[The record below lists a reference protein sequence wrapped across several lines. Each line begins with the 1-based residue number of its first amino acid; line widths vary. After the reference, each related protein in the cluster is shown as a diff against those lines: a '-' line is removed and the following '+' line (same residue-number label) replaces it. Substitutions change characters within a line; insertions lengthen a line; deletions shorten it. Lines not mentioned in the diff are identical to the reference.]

1 MLNGV
6 AVFMASILGSASGKY
21 FSETYK
27 ALLNQVT
34 GISTIVIGLTA
45 ITSSVANIP
54 YQFFIMVLDLGQLV
68 NIDRQLTQFYHRH
81 ISPKWEGKDW

>member
-6 AVFMASILGSASGKY
+6 AVFMASILVSASGKY

-34 GISTIVIGLTA
+34 GFSIIVTGLTA
-45 ITSSVANIP
+45 ITSSVANSP
-54 YQFFIMVLDLGQLV
+54 YQFFHSGTGLGT
-68 NIDRQLTQFYHRH
+68 IGE
-81 ISPKWEGKDW
+81 S